1 MVAVHRGAARSRV
14 IAACH
19 LCAVPVA
26 ADRFNRTPFHSFFA
40 ETFFI
45 GRLRLLIDVGVT
57 AVIIAFEIGRSCL
70 AAQIAIDALII
81 DVEFPGY
88 VLGVFVRCVSH
99 VSLKVKVE
107 R

>member
-1 MVAVHRGAARSRV
+1 
-14 IAACH
+14 
-19 LCAVPVA
+19 
-26 ADRFNRTPFHSFFA
+26 
-40 ETFFI
+40 
-45 GRLRLLIDVGVT
+45 VT